1 MRHEK
6 CAELRIRLQFFFWI
20 SIRTVRIGHDQRT
33 VIKLKQVTTLRRK
46 DLFVCLISRS
56 GFKYHV
62 LGSSTLVLS
71 F

>member
-6 CAELRIRLQFFFWI
+6 CAELRIRLQSFFFGLAF
-20 SIRTVRIGHDQRT
+20 GHDQRT

-56 GFKYHV
+56 GFKYDV